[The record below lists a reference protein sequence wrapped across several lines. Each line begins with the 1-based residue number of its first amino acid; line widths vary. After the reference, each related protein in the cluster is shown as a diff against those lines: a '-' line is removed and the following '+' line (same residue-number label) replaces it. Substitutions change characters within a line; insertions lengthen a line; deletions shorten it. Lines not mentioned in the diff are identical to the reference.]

1 MKAIIL
7 KIIVPDKDVEAV
19 VKSAKKHLPTWQIE
33 VRNAR
38 GR

>member
-1 MKAIIL
+1 MKVITL
-7 KIIVPDKDVEAV
+7 KTIVSDKDVEAV
-19 VKSAKKHLPTWQIE
+19 VKSAKEQLPTWQIE